1 MPNMQKAGE
10 NAPDASLVAEVICN
24 AITDGSWKM
33 RYSANSR
40 MLLMLRKFL
49 LNALFYTIVRQATK
63 GQ

>member
-1 MPNMQKAGE
+1 MQKAGE
-10 NAPDASLVAEVICN
+10 NAPDASLVAEVIYN

-33 RYSANSR
+33 RYPANSR

-49 LNALFYTIVRQATK
+49 LSALFYTIVRQATK